1 VDTGADVA
9 KLFSDAL
16 EQIRGRVASCDFA
29 IPAEN
34 AQGIAIDPGQVNV
47 RYTPSGASEATLV
60 PRTFMSDASN
70 CGSEGGWYYD
80 NPSAP
85 SLIRLCESTCDLLS
99 GGSVQVEFGCDTIVQ
114 PPK

>member
-1 VDTGADVA
+1 MGD
-9 KLFSDAL
+9 
-16 EQIRGRVASCDFA
+16 
-29 IPAEN
+29 PA
-34 AQGIAIDPGQVNV
+34 
-47 RYTPSGASEATLV
+47 
-60 PRTFMSDASN
+60 N

-85 SLIRLCESTCDLLS
+85 TLIKLCDATCDLLS